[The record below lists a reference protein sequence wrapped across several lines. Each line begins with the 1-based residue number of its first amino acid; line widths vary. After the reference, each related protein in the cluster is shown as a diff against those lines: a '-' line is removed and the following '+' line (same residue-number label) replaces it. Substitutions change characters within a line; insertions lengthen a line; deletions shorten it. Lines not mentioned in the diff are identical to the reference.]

1 MQTIVCKANLEHFK
15 LIDGW
20 ILCDKNLSIALRFKF
35 FDAMVTAGMCYATRH
50 RTLYAGKTAPEDLIA
65 AERCEKQNE
74 GAGKTK
80 CTRHKHLPNVLRHIG
95 KPPADINYN
104 IYIYTWSSVK
114 ILHFFCLR
122 PNGAASGPAIFDLTW
137 IE

>member
-15 LIDGW
+15 IIDGW

-35 FDAMVTAGMCYATRH
+35 FDAAMVAAGMCYAAGH
-50 RTLYAGKTAPEDLIA
+50 RTLYAGKTAPQDLIA
-65 AERCEKQNE
+65 AERCEKKNE
-74 GAGKTK
+74 GATKTG
-80 CTRHKHLPNVLRHIG
+80 CTRTNTCRNVLRRMG

-104 IYIYTWSSVK
+104 IYTWSSVK
-114 ILHFFCLR
+114 ILHFLCLR
-122 PNGAASGPAIFDLTW
+122 PNGAASGPATFDLTW